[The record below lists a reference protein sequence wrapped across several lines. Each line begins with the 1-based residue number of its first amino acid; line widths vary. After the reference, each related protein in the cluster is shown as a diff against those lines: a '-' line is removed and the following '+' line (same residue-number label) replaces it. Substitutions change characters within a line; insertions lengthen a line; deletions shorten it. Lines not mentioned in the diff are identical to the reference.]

1 MAENKS
7 NTQYFERAL
16 SKSLTK
22 FGHTTLK
29 EQQKSCIRKLVVD
42 SHARPK
48 MSVPFYQLASAKVL
62 FIRSYRRCF
71 LSYIAFVMVYDKEF
85 RYCCFYPVRN
95 CISASSKLRPWE
107 SLANGSQA
115 VCLDPSFINDETN
128 DFSVFS
134 WRTLI
139 PIAES
144 RSQRTKLFAF
154 SPCTELTKS
163 LFAVRLK
170 VLYSPYVNKAFV
182 YIFVSKILCF
192 IRQLFIFSS
201 F

>member
-42 SHARPK
+42 IHARPK

-62 FIRSYRRCF
+62 FIRSF

-85 RYCCFYPVRN
+85 RYCCCYPVRN

-128 DFSVFS
+128 YFSVFS

-144 RSQRTKLFAF
+144 RSAQNWLNLCLLFG
-154 SPCTELTKS
+154 
-163 LFAVRLK
+163 
-170 VLYSPYVNKAFV
+170 
-182 YIFVSKILCF
+182 
-192 IRQLFIFSS
+192 
-201 F
+201 